1 MMATMNII
9 KAVTVRLVLFLHTI
23 VAIWRVTDVWQN
35 DQFWLLTLAT
45 VPFIIEGIYVV
56 VKKEGIEWK
65 WLCPCFLFFL
75 MSTMPAIWLLEI
87 SRQGTFATT
96 NITAVTDIAIA
107 GVRVP
112 IRLTP
117 DTWVLII
124 EESLLYLMIL
134 GRWLLPRG
142 EVSREQLSQLLFSF
156 LAIASDIMELF
167 SLFDEDVVR
176 GSIVI
181 TYVLLSVWTWSI
193 LQFTLVLTIYNRP
206 RRARVVEKTTSI
218 LIEHKEGVKLEIIAI
233 FISML
238 MQDGP
243 FLCLRLFCMLQF
255 QLFTYSV
262 VFFTAKNFLVILLL
276 VYRLSILCSENYCKG
291 GKKGDKLDEHDELE
305 MKNGKHPLNHTTFV
319 AVNEGYHGDK
329 NNGGAVRQRSRPTS
343 EGASSIDSLNTLGF
357 RVSHQGETDVDKE
370 RLSLR
375 VSSGES
381 VSIRSE
387 GEEVDRFP
395 EPMQQS
401 SGEETIL
408 KKADSLESCHL

>member
-1 MMATMNII
+1 MALMNIV
-9 KAVTVRLVLFLHTI
+9 KAVVVRLVLFLHTI
-23 VAIWRVTDVWQN
+23 VSIWRVTDVWKN

-117 DTWVLII
+117 DTWVLVI

-176 GSIVI
+176 GSIVV

-206 RRARVVEKTTSI
+206 RKARVVEKTASI
-218 LIEHKEGVKLEIIAI
+218 LLEHKEGVKLEIIAI

-262 VFFTAKNFLVILLL
+262 VFFTAKNLLVILLL
-276 VYRLSILCSENYCKG
+276 VYRLSILCSENYCRKG
-291 GKKGDKLDEHDELE
+291 HKGDDELE
-305 MKNGKHPLNHTTFV
+305 FEMKNEKSPLDDRYV
-319 AVNEGYHGDK
+319 AVNEGYQGE
-329 NNGGAVRQRSRPTS
+329 NRNGRAVRQRPRPTS
-343 EGASSIDSLNTLGF
+343 EGSSSLGSLNKLGI
-357 RVSHQGETDVDKE
+357 RVSHPGETDVDKE

-375 VSSGES
+375 ISSGES
-381 VSIRSE
+381 VSIKSE
-387 GEEVDRFP
+387 GPEVEHLP
-395 EPMQQS
+395 EPIQS
-401 SGEETIL
+401 PGDETIL